1 MFSGNVCRVFGDL
14 WSFISRMRFRS
25 LSFLNVTHIII
36 ASWRCVAHAK
46 CLRKCKTRRRCRLD
60 VGWMHTSWEQCWL
73 QGHYICITVFDLK
86 PSECDGR
93 PSSGLN
99 ARILTRILQLIYYE
113 RCFRCRI
120 VFSWER
126 EREIERKWFVSW
138 KCLECVLQWIRV
150 LSKISG
156 VCFLYCAC
164 AAANDLYAALVQGS
178 VFFPSTR
185 QA

>member
-126 EREIERKWFVSW
+126 ERDREKMI
-138 KCLECVLQWIRV
+138 CLMEVPWMCFAMDSCALQNQWRV
-150 LSKISG
+150 LPLLRLRSRKRF
-156 VCFLYCAC
+156 VC
-164 AAANDLYAALVQGS
+164 S
-178 VFFPSTR
+178 VSSRKRFFPSTR